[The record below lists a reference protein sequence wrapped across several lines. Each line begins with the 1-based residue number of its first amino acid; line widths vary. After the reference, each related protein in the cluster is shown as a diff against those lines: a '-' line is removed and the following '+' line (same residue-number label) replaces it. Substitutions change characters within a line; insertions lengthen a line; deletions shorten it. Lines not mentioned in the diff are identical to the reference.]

1 MFSMGSKLQHENR
14 MLHVKIIWNI
24 LYTLYEKFYVQI
36 LRFAVCEQTLI
47 DIWNVHV
54 LFFTG
59 NVQTVWLQT
68 EMAHK
73 VWSAC
78 PLSDSKNKL
87 LVSLVPRVIG
97 PLTTQIIGI

>member
-24 LYTLYEKFYVQI
+24 LYTLYKKIYVQI
-36 LRFAVCEQTLI
+36 LLCAVCEQTLI
-47 DIWNVHV
+47 DICNVHI

-73 VWSAC
+73 VCSAC
-78 PLSDSKNKL
+78 VHSDSEN
-87 LVSLVPRVIG
+87 SLF
-97 PLTTQIIGI
+97 